1 LLHAP
6 SASDGLPSPGI
17 PLHCHCCLHQLGPAA
32 HGLVVYEVTGRHA
45 AVCFNGNTQ
54 SATLSIH
61 PLASV
66 ASDHSTTAN
75 GTQGTR
81 YKAVSLPFCARFPHV
96 LQRLVHVNT
105 LDLLQRQSSRFRFLN
120 LSKGTHLLPKTR
132 NPFLTQGCQ
141 LAYLLNHTFCC
152 CHFATFSH
160 ACSTCDSS
168 HLCCC
173 PLNLITFFAV
183 STT

>member
-1 LLHAP
+1 MLHAP

-141 LAYLLNHTFCC
+141 LAYLLRICTIPSVAAISQPFHTP
-152 CHFATFSH
+152 APH
-160 ACSTCDSS
+160 AIRPTCAAA
-168 HLCCC
+168 L
-173 PLNLITFFAV
+173 
-183 STT
+183 